1 MRAMSRQ
8 IDRAAT
14 GALIG
19 TLFFWGIVP
28 LFLKYFTDY
37 IDGWTANA
45 IRYPFSAFLYLP
57 WLWIAYRRGKLT
69 KQTWKLA
76 LLPVLF
82 NLIGQTLWAWTP
94 YFIDPGLMSFL
105 SRLSVLWVV
114 LISFL
119 LFRDER
125 TLIKST
131 HFWLGLSLV
140 VIGFMGMIL
149 GDNHTFGGTTAV
161 GIAMIFFCSI
171 FTAGYQV
178 FVRYNLRHVDS
189 RTAFGMV
196 SSLTSIGLIGTA
208 LGFGHP
214 EQAFQLPSTVLLL
227 ILISSFLGIAL
238 SHFLFYF
245 AVKRLGVAICS
256 STNLT
261 GAFVAALGSLLIF
274 KETLT
279 PLQWLAGI
287 ILITG
292 SMILIRSQKDM
303 QLE

>member
-1 MRAMSRQ
+1 MSRK
-8 IDRAAT
+8 IDSAAT

-19 TLFFWGIVP
+19 TVFFWGIVP

-45 IRYPFSAFLYLP
+45 MRYPFSALLYLP
-57 WLWIAYRRGKLT
+57 WLWIAYRRGILT

-76 LLPVLF
+76 LPPVFF
-82 NLIGQTLWAWTP
+82 NLIGQILWAWTP

-119 LFRDER
+119 LFKDER
-125 TLIKST
+125 TLTKSN
-131 HFWLGLSLV
+131 HFWLGLTLV
-140 VIGFMGMIL
+140 VIGFIGMVL
-149 GDNHTFGGTTAV
+149 GDNHTFGDMTAI
-161 GIAMIFFCSI
+161 GITMIFFCSI
-171 FTAGYQV
+171 FTASYQV
-178 FVRYNLRHVDS
+178 SVRRNLRDVDS

-214 EQAFQLPSTVLLL
+214 EQAFQLPSSVLLL
-227 ILISSFLGIAL
+227 VLISSFLGIAL

-261 GAFVAALGSLLIF
+261 GAFVAALGSYLIF
-274 KETLT
+274 HETLT
-279 PLQWLAGI
+279 QLQWLAGI
-287 ILITG
+287 LLIAG
-292 SMILIRSQKDM
+292 SMMLIRSQKDM